1 MLTKTLA
8 AAALA
13 AGPALATA
21 VATAVAPAV
30 NVYWGQSGLASDRL
44 RNYCDGTS
52 FEYIT
57 LGFVNNSPEQDPSGL
72 GYPGTDFSTHCISA
86 KYKDP
91 KNVDSKLLAQCGEL
105 AADVRYCQKKGK
117 KMLLSIGGDWNPP
130 TANYTISSPPAGE
143 AFADFVWG
151 AFGPKTDAWT
161 KARPFDDYYGG
172 ADSDADKYF
181 SFDGFDFDIEYN
193 FGEHAPLP

>member
-13 AGPALATA
+13 VPALAT
-21 VATAVAPAV
+21 TFSPGV
-30 NVYWGQSGLASDRL
+30 NVYWGQSGNATDRL

-52 FEYIT
+52 FEYVT
-57 LGFVNNSPEQDPSGL
+57 LGFINNSPEQDPSGL
-72 GYPGTDFSTHCISA
+72 KYPGSDFSTHCISA
-86 KYKDP
+86 KYQDS
-91 KNVDSKLLAQCGEL
+91 KNVNSKLLAQCGEL

-117 KMLLSIGGDWNPP
+117 KMLLSIGGEWNPP
-130 TANYTISSPPAGE
+130 TANYTISSGPAGE

-151 AFGPKTDAWT
+151 AFGPKKATWT

-181 SFDGFDFDIEYN
+181 AFDGFDFDIEHK
-193 FGEHAPLP
+193 FSEHTPLP